1 MKGQDKFPEKQL
13 NQVQI
18 GNLPQKEFR
27 TMTVNMSQDLG
38 KRMEKNLLLKK

>member
-13 NQVQI
+13 NQVET

-27 TMTVNMSQDLG
+27 TMTVNMSHDLG
-38 KRMEKNLLLKK
+38 KRMEKNI